1 MKEYPFVSIIVLN
14 FNGKAYL
21 KECFESVERL
31 NYPKDRF
38 EIMMGDN
45 ASTDDSI
52 DYMQKNFPW
61 VKVIRFDQNYGFC
74 KSNNLC
80 AQQAKGE
87 YLVFLNNDTFV
98 EKDWLI
104 HMVRGVTSE
113 PGILSCACKML
124 FPHLEG
130 GKVIN
135 AVGGVIFPDGGG
147 LYLGWMDQDSPQYDR
162 EKFTAFGCGAGVL
175 IQRKFFIET
184 GGWDEYYFYSRE
196 EMDLG
201 LRVWLHG
208 YKVLY
213 VPSAVMYHYMG
224 RTGFRGRG
232 IKITPAIEFLVH
244 RNDLYFMLK
253 HYELPTIIKGLPFF
267 IARSVR
273 KVLYALLHG
282 NVRIPLALGK
292 AYLHILKDMPKIL
305 RARKQVQAA
314 RKLSD
319 QELNKLGLLVNV
331 REMIRMYCEGLNRMR
346 KYYSGGFYDTEDAVA
361 IQTNEKGEF
370 TFSKP

>member
-45 ASTDDSI
+45 ASTDDSV
-52 DYMQKNFPW
+52 DYVQKNFPR

-80 AQQAKGE
+80 AHQAKGE
-87 YLVFLNNDTFV
+87 YLVFLNNDAFV

-104 HMVRGVTSE
+104 HMVQGALSE
-113 PGILSCACKML
+113 TGILSCACKML
-124 FPHLEG
+124 FPHLENG
-130 GKVIN
+130 TVVN
-135 AVGGVIFPDGGG
+135 AAGGVIFPDGGG
-147 LYLGWMDQDSPQYDR
+147 LYLGWMDRDSPQYDR
-162 EKFTAFGCGAGVL
+162 ERFTAFGCGAGVL
-175 IQRKFFIET
+175 IEKKFFIET

-224 RTGFRGRG
+224 RTGFRGKG
-232 IKITPAIEFLVH
+232 MTPAIEFLVV
-244 RNDLYFMLK
+244 RNDLYFILK
-253 HYELPTIIKGLPFF
+253 NYELPTVLKGLLFL
-267 IARSVR
+267 IARSFY
-273 KVLYALLHG
+273 KILYALLHR
-282 NVRIPLALGK
+282 NLRIPFAIGK
-292 AYLHILKDMPKIL
+292 AYLHILKDLPKIL
-305 RARKQVQAA
+305 RTRKHVQAT
-314 RKLSD
+314 RTLTDK
-319 QELNKLGLLVNV
+319 ELYQKGVLVNMRQMV
-331 REMIRMYCEGLNRMR
+331 RMYVQGLKRMR
-346 KYYSGGFYDTEDAVA
+346 KYVSGNLYDTEDAVK
-361 IQTNEKGEF
+361 IRVNEKGEF